1 MSNNKSKT
9 VNLGLMSDGERAYYE
24 SLSAQ
29 ERAEYIG
36 YGEGARSNFD
46 VPQFISAKNDKVI
59 KKGGAFIV
67 LGLDRPSNLLSQ
79 RLETHAASIDIVV
92 GRKSFL
98 GRKRDRKGKLM
109 NVDPDM
115 TLDAARIYISQK
127 CDIDGVLNLDWEH
140 GNGVGTTTA
149 SAPRSTIAL
158 KADTIRI
165 VGRENIKLVTRT
177 DEYNS
182 LGGSIGNLST
192 KGYGID
198 LVALDD
204 NKSLQPL
211 VKGKNLQ
218 DCLAAI
224 VDSVDELRG
233 LFNNFVEADRGMT
246 RALINHNHHGAFFG
260 SPDAPDFRS
269 MPEHIKSLIEK
280 VTDVTAQLP
289 LHATKTALIKTNYL
303 GFVKVADTI
312 DLFEND
318 PAQSG
323 AGLNI
328 LSKYNS
334 TN

>member
-1 MSNNKSKT
+1 MAPA
-9 VNLGLMSDGERAYYE
+9 ERALYE
-24 SLSAQ
+24 SLSWEEQ
-29 ERAEYIG
+29 TVYMG
-36 YGEGARSNFD
+36 YGEGIRSNFD
-46 VPQFISAKNDKVI
+46 VPQFIRSQHDKVI
-59 KKGGAFIV
+59 QKGGAFIV
-67 LGLDRPSNLLSQ
+67 LGLDRPHNLLSQ
-79 RLETHAASIDIVV
+79 RLGTHVAAIDLVV
-92 GRKSFL
+92 GRSGPK
-98 GRKRDRKGKLM
+98 GRKRDRKEKLI
-109 NVDPDM
+109 NVDPNM
-115 TLDAARIYISQK
+115 TMDAARVYISQK
-127 CDIDGVLNLDWEH
+127 CNIDGILNLDWEW
-140 GNGVGTTTA
+140 GNGVGTT
-149 SAPRSTIAL
+149 SDDSPRSAVAL

-165 VGRENIKLVTRT
+165 VGRENIKLVTRS
-177 DEYNS
+177 DQYNS
-182 LGGSIGNLST
+182 LGGDVGNIST

-204 NKSLQPL
+204 NNSLQPL

-224 VDSVDELRG
+224 VDSINELRG
-233 LFNNFVEADRGMT
+233 LFNNFVEADRTMT
-246 RALINHNHHGAFFG
+246 RMLINHNHHGAFFG

-303 GFVKVADTI
+303 GFVKVADTV
-312 DLFEND
+312 DLFEED

>member
-1 MSNNKSKT
+1 
-9 VNLGLMSDGERAYYE
+9 
-24 SLSAQ
+24 
-29 ERAEYIG
+29 
-36 YGEGARSNFD
+36 
-46 VPQFISAKNDKVI
+46 
-59 KKGGAFIV
+59 
-67 LGLDRPSNLLSQ
+67 
-79 RLETHAASIDIVV
+79 
-92 GRKSFL
+92 
-98 GRKRDRKGKLM
+98 
-109 NVDPDM
+109 M
-115 TLDAARIYISQK
+115 TMDAARVYISQK
-127 CDIDGVLNLDWEH
+127 CNIDGILNLDWEW
-140 GNGVGTTTA
+140 GNGVGTT
-149 SAPRSTIAL
+149 SDDSPRSAVAL

-165 VGRENIKLVTRT
+165 VGRENIKLVTRS
-177 DEYNS
+177 DQYNS
-182 LGGSIGNLST
+182 LGGDVGNIST

-204 NKSLQPL
+204 NNSLQPL

-224 VDSVDELRG
+224 VDSINELRG
-233 LFNNFVEADRGMT
+233 LFNNFVEADRTMT
-246 RALINHNHHGAFFG
+246 RMLINHNHHGAFFG

-303 GFVKVADTI
+303 GFVKVADTV
-312 DLFEND
+312 DLFEED

>member
-1 MSNNKSKT
+1 MSNNKSKA
-9 VNLGLMSDGERAYYE
+9 VNLDLMSDAERSRYE
-24 SLSAQ
+24 SLS
-29 ERAEYIG
+29 EDEKAEYLG
-36 YGEGARSNFD
+36 YGEHARSDFD
-46 VPQFISAKNDKVI
+46 VPQYNKSQNERVI
-59 KKGGAFIV
+59 QKGGAFIV
-67 LGLDRPSNLLSQ
+67 LGLDRPHNLLSQ
-79 RLETHAASIDIVV
+79 RMGSHVASIDIVV
-92 GRKSFL
+92 GRSGAK
-98 GRKRDRKGKLM
+98 GRKRNRKGKLL
-109 NVDPDM
+109 NVDPNM
-115 TLDAARIYISQK
+115 TMDAARVYISQK
-127 CDIDGVLNLDWEH
+127 CDIDGILNLDTDWSS
-140 GNGVGTTTA
+140 GVGGTWEE
-149 SAPRSTIAL
+149 SPRSAVAL

-177 DEYNS
+177 DQYNS
-182 LGGSIGNLST
+182 LGGDISNIST
-192 KGYGID
+192 MGYGID

-204 NKSLQPL
+204 NSSLQPL
-211 VKGKNLQ
+211 VKGENLEL
-218 DCLAAI
+218 CLAAI

-303 GFVKVADTI
+303 GFVKVADTV
-312 DLFEND
+312 DLFEKD
-318 PAQSG
+318 YRGPG